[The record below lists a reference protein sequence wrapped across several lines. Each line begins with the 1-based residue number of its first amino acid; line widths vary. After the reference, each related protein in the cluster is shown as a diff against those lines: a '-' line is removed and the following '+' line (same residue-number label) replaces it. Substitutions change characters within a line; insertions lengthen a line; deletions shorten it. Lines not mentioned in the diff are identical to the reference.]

1 MANKRAATRTFIG
14 TSVRMRLLI
23 RVLLLFL
30 LSCPIGRTV
39 MRKFLVCL
47 MTKTK
52 SYFRSRVSS
61 ISVSRTTSL
70 LCMKTWNNVDAVDVC
85 FRWLVLILLSLKKHH
100 VCKTRTLFL
109 KLMLK
114 WGSGKRLYFPSGS
127 GTGEGL

>member
-1 MANKRAATRTFIG
+1 
-14 TSVRMRLLI
+14 
-23 RVLLLFL
+23 
-30 LSCPIGRTV
+30 
-39 MRKFLVCL
+39 
-47 MTKTK
+47 
-52 SYFRSRVSS
+52 
-61 ISVSRTTSL
+61 
-70 LCMKTWNNVDAVDVC
+70 MKTWNNVDAVDVC